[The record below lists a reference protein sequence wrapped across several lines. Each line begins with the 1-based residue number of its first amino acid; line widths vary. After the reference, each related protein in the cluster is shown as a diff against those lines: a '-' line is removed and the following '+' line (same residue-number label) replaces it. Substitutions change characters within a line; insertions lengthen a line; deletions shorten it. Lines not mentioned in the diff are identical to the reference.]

1 MFSSHLY
8 SREIHIGSNVK
19 MVGDVITGFSEPYVN
34 LQDPT
39 NVNVQIT
46 GSSVKITNA
55 ESQAIVQTSASTAQS
70 KFYSVAIIV
79 GPTIGLLVIFLACFI
94 IFWVRR
100 SKRNFIPTGA

>member
-1 MFSSHLY
+1 MSSSHLY

-34 LQDPT
+34 FQDPT

-55 ESQAIVQTSASTAQS
+55 ESQAIVQPSASTANPNSTQWQS
-70 KFYSVAIIV
+70 LSDL
-79 GPTIGLLVIFLACFI
+79 PLVC
-94 IFWVRR
+94 
-100 SKRNFIPTGA
+100 